1 MAHPYGH
8 GRWRSGRRTAFLIAA
23 VVAVLGQAGCG
34 GAPRAPRPSATEARA
49 AAGHA
54 IGGAVVATVRL
65 PDFGNDVTTAADG
78 RAYVSVSSNRI
89 VIVDAA
95 AAKIEAS
102 VEVDGEPYALAVTP
116 DGRRA
121 YTVDLRGEEIAV
133 VDPPHGKQVG
143 RIPLGT
149 MRRPGRRPSAAASAD
164 GRRVFVGEAAQD
176 HLVVIRTDRDQVEK
190 ELFLDFHP
198 VDVAT
203 TGDDRF
209 VYVVGCRLACVD
221 GTLRIIETTN
231 FSTVSTI
238 PLPTVPTAMV
248 VTPNGRRA
256 YVANGRDATVTAV
269 DLVTQNVIDT
279 IPVGP
284 EPVGIAIDA
293 EGRAV
298 YVTSFAAGRLSAIST
313 VTNTV
318 VATTKVG
325 GSPRAVVVSRD
336 GRRAFVTHSTNTLS
350 IVDLSGFGR

>member
-1 MAHPYGH
+1 MVHPYKC
-8 GRWRSGRRTAFLIAA
+8 AA
-23 VVAVLGQAGCG
+23 QRGWAVTAVLALALQACG
-34 GAPRAPRPSATEARA
+34 HAPSPRPSATEARA
-49 AAGHA
+49 AAGQA
-54 IGGAVVATVRL
+54 IAGAVVATVRL
-65 PDFGNDVTTAADG
+65 PDFGNDVATAADG
-78 RAYVSVSSNRI
+78 RAYVSVSSNRL
-89 VIVDAA
+89 VVVDAA
-95 AAKIEAS
+95 SAKIAGS

-133 VDPPHGKQVG
+133 VDTANGKQVG

-176 HLVVIRTDRDQVEK
+176 HLVVIRTDTDRVEK
-190 ELFLDFHP
+190 EIFLDFHP
-198 VDVAT
+198 VDVAV
-203 TGDDRF
+203 TGDTRF
-209 VYVVGCRLACVD
+209 VYVVGCRLACTN
-221 GTLRIIETTN
+221 GTLRIIETTG
-231 FSTVSTI
+231 FTTVSSIELTS
-238 PLPTVPTAMV
+238 VPTAMV

-256 YVANGRDATVTAV
+256 YVANGRDATVTSV
-269 DLVTQNVIDT
+269 DLVTQNQIDA
-279 IPVGP
+279 IAVGP

-298 YVTSFAAGRLSAIST
+298 YVTSFATGRLSAIAT
-313 VTNTV
+313 ATNAV

-325 GSPRAVVVSRD
+325 GSPRAVVLSRD